1 MILPVAT
8 WGSGDTKGRRPRPDE
23 QPVVA
28 DPMLAELPLN
38 QLESPRRF
46 EQLVCD
52 LAVQV
57 HHLRKPK
64 FYGGPGQDQDGIDII
79 GSGPGGELIVYQAKN
94 SQNLTLSQVTKALGK
109 IINGEMQ
116 YGKPARIVIAV
127 AAKYTPTQ
135 IQDWIAQEIRRD
147 PGCDLELWGSDE
159 INRMLRK
166 EWGIVQR
173 YFGRNA
179 AERFCEPDCKPMAL
193 KIVAALHVKPGPAA
207 VLALALV
214 AGGAVATYL
223 VGVGNPSVC
232 TDLTG
237 VSSAQVYYHPADT
250 SQIITVLGGIGQ
262 KVTGTCVYYDRQD
275 PSGDH
280 WYMRVNYDG
289 PDNDDGSGYIWVQQL
304 DIGNEHHCDFGGVIK
319 SIGSASCPLDSY

>member
-127 AAKYTPTQ
+127 AAK
-135 IQDWIAQEIRRD
+135 
-147 PGCDLELWGSDE
+147 
-159 INRMLRK
+159 
-166 EWGIVQR
+166 
-173 YFGRNA
+173 
-179 AERFCEPDCKPMAL
+179 
-193 KIVAALHVKPGPAA
+193 
-207 VLALALV
+207 
-214 AGGAVATYL
+214 
-223 VGVGNPSVC
+223 
-232 TDLTG
+232 
-237 VSSAQVYYHPADT
+237 
-250 SQIITVLGGIGQ
+250 
-262 KVTGTCVYYDRQD
+262 
-275 PSGDH
+275 
-280 WYMRVNYDG
+280 
-289 PDNDDGSGYIWVQQL
+289 
-304 DIGNEHHCDFGGVIK
+304 
-319 SIGSASCPLDSY
+319 